1 MKKFVL
7 ILIIAA
13 LVYLSYN
20 AIKNGTNVFAHDIPS
35 YAKLK
40 QDNLTLDSEI
50 AALNG
55 KIYGTYATEVGKV
68 ATSKSAFNMEKQQYD
83 TLAAEATDEQLE
95 AAMREEEFLLDY
107 LWIVV
112 GNYAEDN
119 NVKFEMR
126 TNPDFSIDFDV
137 TGSYISIINFVYDLA
152 NDPELRFII
161 DNMQLEGGSNKD
173 AVTKAKFTVYGIN
186 VVTK

>member
-1 MKKFVL
+1 MKKILLV
-7 ILIIAA
+7 LIIAA
-13 LVYLSYN
+13 LIYLNYN
-20 AIKNGTNVFAHDIPS
+20 AIKNGTTVFAHAIPS
-35 YAKLK
+35 YNKLK

-50 AALNG
+50 SALTS
-55 KIYGTYATEVGKV
+55 KIYGNYATEVGKV
-68 ATSKSAFNMEKQQYD
+68 STSKSAFNIEKQQYD

-119 NVKFEMR
+119 NIKFEMK
-126 TNPDFSIDFDV
+126 TNPDLTINFDV

-152 NDPELRFII
+152 NDPELRFVI
-161 DNMQLEGGSNKD
+161 DNMQLEGGSNQD
-173 AVTKAKFTVYGIN
+173 STTKAKFTVYGIN